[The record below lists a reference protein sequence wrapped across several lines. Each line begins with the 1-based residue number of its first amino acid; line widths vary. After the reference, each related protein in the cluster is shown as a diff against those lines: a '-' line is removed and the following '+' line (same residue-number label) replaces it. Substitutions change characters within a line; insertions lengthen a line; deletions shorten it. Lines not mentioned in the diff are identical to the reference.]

1 MALDEPWV
9 GYTAFTERSQ
19 DYMATQKGRLCEA
32 PIAARASTS
41 RWADV

>member
-9 GYTAFTERSQ
+9 GYNVFTERSE
-19 DYMATQKGRLCEA
+19 DYMATQKGRPRET
-32 PIAARASTS
+32 PIAGRASTS